1 MHGFNGMGWGMGFGW
16 VLGIAAL
23 IVIIWLIVKAVNY
36 RNQSHDDNGKSAL
49 NVLKKRFAK
58 GEISREEYEE
68 MKKMIEP

>member
-1 MHGFNGMGWGMGFGW
+1 MYGFHGMGWGMGFGW
-16 VLGIAAL
+16 ILGIIAL

-36 RNQSHDDNGKSAL
+36 SNQSHDDNGKSAL
-49 NVLKKRFAK
+49 DVLKKRFAK